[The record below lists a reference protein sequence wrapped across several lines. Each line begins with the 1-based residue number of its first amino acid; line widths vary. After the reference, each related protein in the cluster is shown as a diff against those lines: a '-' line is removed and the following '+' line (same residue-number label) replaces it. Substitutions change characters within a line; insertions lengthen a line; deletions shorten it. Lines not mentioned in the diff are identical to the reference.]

1 MELNWKSI
9 TERHLEKS
17 QKRLEIN
24 LWAKEKSQEELENIF
39 N

>member
-17 QKRLEIN
+17 QKHLEI
-24 LWAKEKSQEELENIF
+24 KQPMGQRKISRGIRKYF
-39 N
+39 